1 MRRNK
6 KDFKSLKKKVF
17 EDDGRVN
24 KNVFE
29 ESMVMMMEMEGTE
42 YQEEEEDKEN
52 TSRMLNNNILSYLN
66 ADDKIKQTHGKVK
79 EPSSKRNDVLT
90 NYNY

>member
-29 ESMVMMMEMEGTE
+29 ESMVMMMEIEGTE
-42 YQEEEEDKEN
+42 YREEEEDKEN
-52 TSRMLNNNILSYLN
+52 TCRMLNNNILSYLN
-66 ADDKIKQTHGKVK
+66 AEDKIKKTNGKVK
-79 EPSSKRNDVLT
+79 EPSKRNDVLT